1 MERVI
6 SILVAAGIGFGVSE
20 ANEVIDANPFLTIG
34 VGLVILVITTGY
46 KDIGRAT
53 SRVYYR
59 CKVGSVT
66 LEDWRKAME
75 KRHMEAMKATLDDA
89 DYLAW
94 VKYERWANA
103 KWWQIHRYF
112 ER

>member
-20 ANEVIDANPFLTIG
+20 ANEIIDVNPFLSIG
-34 VGLVILVITTGY
+34 VGSAILVITTGY
-46 KDIGRAT
+46 KEIGRAV
-53 SRVYYR
+53 SRVFYR
-59 CKVGSVT
+59 CKVGSIT
-66 LEDWRKAME
+66 LEEWRKAME
-75 KRHMEAMKATLDDA
+75 KQQMQAMKADLEDA

-94 VKYERWANA
+94 VKHQRWANA

-112 ER
+112 EG